1 MSEETKAQ
9 MTVLKPEE
17 SAPDQKIPT
26 KQDLANAKH
35 QHRMFMNKLK
45 EMTDDLEIE
54 CRFMELRIRKFE
66 LEQEASE
73 KLPEFKQIVNEDQ
86 K

>member
-1 MSEETKAQ
+1 
-9 MTVLKPEE
+9 
-17 SAPDQKIPT
+17 
-26 KQDLANAKH
+26 
-35 QHRMFMNKLK
+35 
-45 EMTDDLEIE
+45 
-54 CRFMELRIRKFE
+54 MELRIRKFE